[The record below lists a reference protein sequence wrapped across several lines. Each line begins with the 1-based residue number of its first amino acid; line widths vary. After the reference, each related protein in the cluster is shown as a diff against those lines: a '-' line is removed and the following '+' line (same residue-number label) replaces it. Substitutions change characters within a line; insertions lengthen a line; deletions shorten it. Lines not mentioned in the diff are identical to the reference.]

1 MKTLVFAEKPS
12 VGKDIARI
20 LGAARRGEGFLEGQD
35 YVVTWGF
42 GHLVSLGHPEIQN
55 PAWQKWSLETLPML
69 PEDWKLSVLPSSRQQ
84 YENVAKL
91 FNRDDIDQIINGADA
106 GREGELIFRLV
117 YQHCGCQKPIRR
129 LWISSMTDEA
139 IKHGFEDLRPG
150 EKYDALAQAALCR
163 SRADWL
169 VGMNFT
175 RAYTKR
181 MNSMFTLG
189 RVQTPTL
196 AMVVNRHLEIQNFV
210 PKDYWEVNAVFSD
223 FSALWFNPEA
233 DEYPS
238 RIDQSEKAKELA
250 NRLKGEVAA
259 VHSVKKSKKKQ
270 SPPSLYDL
278 TTLQREAN
286 SKYSMTAADTLATL
300 QTLYEKRKVVT
311 YPRTD
316 SRYLSDDIFPTIE
329 KRLASLPGQYD
340 EYLGWLRKN
349 RPTKDKRVFNDAKVS
364 DHHAVIPTEKKVAD
378 TAGWPAE
385 ERNIYDMVVRRF
397 LAVFYPDH
405 EYLSTTVVMRCGK
418 DNFKASGR
426 VVTEEGW
433 RALYPKRQQASE
445 KAADKEADASAEDDD
460 NEQSLPDLKKGDTRK
475 IEDAVLLTRKTRPPA
490 AYTEATLLQAMET
503 AGKLVESEEL
513 RDAMKD
519 SGLGTP
525 ATRAEIIEKLI
536 RVEYMLREKKKLV
549 PTPKGIKLVEVAAA
563 EIKSPEMTGS
573 WEKRLSDM
581 ARGKDDPE
589 AFMGDI
595 AAFVRAIVGQIKGAR
610 NLSTY
615 SAPGQRPAADRSRVA
630 REGANGDQRQ
640 RPPRSADAPATS
652 SPSVVARK
660 TFGECPACGKGQIIE
675 GSRGFGCNRFKEG
688 CNYVVWKEFYGKKL
702 TQSAI
707 DLLIQ
712 GRTTRLIKG
721 FKLEDGRV
729 VAGRLSMKE
738 DRSGI
743 ELLLAKE

>member
-20 LGAARRGEGFLEGQD
+20 LGAGRRGEGYLEGPD

-42 GHLVSLGHPEIQN
+42 GHLVALGHPEVQN
-55 PAWQKWSLETLPML
+55 PAWKKWSLESLPML
-69 PEDWKLSVLPSSRQQ
+69 PTAWKLSVLNSSRQQ
-84 YENVAKL
+84 YEIVANL
-91 FNRDDIDQIINGADA
+91 FNRDDVGLIINGADA

-117 YQHCGCQKPIRR
+117 YQHSSCQKPIQR

-139 IKHGFEDLRPG
+139 IKQGFADLRSG
-150 EKYDALAQAALCR
+150 EKYEPLAQAAVCR

-169 VGMNFT
+169 VGMNLT

-181 MNSMFTLG
+181 LNSMLTLG

-196 AMVVNRHLEIQNFV
+196 AMVVNRYLEIQNFV
-210 PKDYWEVNAVFSD
+210 AKDYWEVNAVFSD
-223 FSALWFNPEA
+223 FSALWFDPEA
-233 DEYPS
+233 SEYPS
-238 RIDQSEKAKELA
+238 RIDDGEKARELA
-250 NRLKGEVAA
+250 ERLKGKTAK

-286 SKYSMTAADTLATL
+286 AKYSLTAADTLAAL

-329 KRLASLPGQYD
+329 KRLASLPDQYD
-340 EYLGWLRKN
+340 SYLVWLRQN
-349 RPTKDKRVFNDAKVS
+349 RPQKDKRVFNDSKVS
-364 DHHAVIPTEKKVAD
+364 DHHAIIPTEKKVVD
-378 TAGWPAE
+378 TSNWPTAE
-385 ERNIYDMVVRRF
+385 KNVYDLVVRRF

-405 EYLSTTVVMRCGK
+405 EYLSTTVVMRSDK

-426 VVTEEGW
+426 VITEEGW
-433 RALYPKRQQASE
+433 RALYPRHTSSQEKNTGKTGDKDSENSDDETDDQA
-445 KAADKEADASAEDDD
+445 
-460 NEQSLPDLKKGDTRK
+460 LPALKKGDVRQ
-475 IEDAVLLTRKTRPPA
+475 IEDAVLLTKKTKPPA

-536 RVEYMLREKKKLV
+536 RVEYMQREKKRLI
-549 PTPKGIKLVEVAAA
+549 PTLKGIKLVEIAAP
-563 EIKSPEMTGS
+563 EIVSPEMTGS
-573 WEKRLSDM
+573 WEKRLADM
-581 ARGKDDPE
+581 AKGKDDPD

-595 AAFVRAIVGQIKGAR
+595 ATFVSKIVEQIKKDRSLSARAAMPGNRNNDGAVGQERASLPAASK
-610 NLSTY
+610 
-615 SAPGQRPAADRSRVA
+615 RPAA
-630 REGANGDQRQ
+630 
-640 RPPRSADAPATS
+640 
-652 SPSVVARK
+652 SPSLTRK
-660 TFGECPACGKGQIIE
+660 TYGECPACGKGQIIE
-675 GSRGFGCNRFKEG
+675 GSRGYGCNRFREG

-702 TQSAI
+702 SQAAI
-707 DLLIQ
+707 DLLIK
-712 GRTTRLIKG
+712 GKKTRLIKG
-721 FKLEDGRV
+721 FVLSDGRV
-729 VAGRLSMKE
+729 VSGRLGMKE

-743 ELLLAKE
+743 DLVEIKE

>member
-20 LGAARRGEGFLEGQD
+20 LGAGRRGEGFLEGPD
-35 YVVTWGF
+35 YIVTWGF
-42 GHLVSLGHPEIQN
+42 GHLVSLGHPEVQN
-55 PAWQKWSLETLPML
+55 PAWQKWSLENLPML
-69 PEDWKLSVLPSSRQQ
+69 PQIWKLAVLPSSKQQ
-84 YENVAKL
+84 YENVASL
-91 FNRDDIDQIINGADA
+91 FNREDVDLIINGADA

-117 YQHCGCQKPIRR
+117 YQHSGCNKPFKR
-129 LWISSMTDEA
+129 LWISSMTDES

-150 EKYDALAQAALCR
+150 EKYDPLAQAAACR

-169 VGMNFT
+169 VGMNLT

-181 MNSMFTLG
+181 LNSMFTLG

-210 PKDYWEVNAVFSD
+210 SKDYWEVNAVFSD
-223 FSALWFNPEA
+223 FSALWFDPTA

-238 RIDQSEKAKELA
+238 RIDLSEKARELA
-250 NRLKGEVAA
+250 ERLKGEKAV
-259 VHSVKKSKKKQ
+259 VHSAKKTKKKQ

-329 KRLASLPGQYD
+329 KRLASLPEQYD
-340 EYLGWLRKN
+340 ECLGWLRKN
-349 RPTKDKRVFNDAKVS
+349 RPTKDKRIFNNAKVS
-364 DHHAVIPTEKKVAD
+364 DHHAVIPTEKRVTD
-378 TAGWPAE
+378 TASWPQAE
-385 ERNIYDMVVRRF
+385 KNIYDLVVRRF
-397 LAVFYPDH
+397 LAAFYPDH
-405 EYLSTTVVMRCGK
+405 EYLSTTIIMRSGK
-418 DNFKASGR
+418 ENFRATGR

-433 RALYPKRQQASE
+433 RSLYAKRQQQSE
-445 KAADKEADASAEDDD
+445 KASDKTGDAGGDDEE
-460 NEQSLPDLKKGDTRK
+460 NEQSLPDLKKGDARL
-475 IEDAVLLTRKTRPPA
+475 IEDAVLLTKKTKPPA

-503 AGKLVESEEL
+503 AGKLIDSEEL

-536 RVEYMLREKKKLV
+536 RVDYMQRDKKKLV
-549 PTPKGIKLVEVAAA
+549 PTQKGIQLIEVAAP
-563 EIKSPEMTGS
+563 EITSPEMTGS
-573 WEKRLSDM
+573 WEKRLADM
-581 ARGKDDPE
+581 ARSKDDAD

-595 AAFVRAIVGQIKGAR
+595 AGFVRTIIEQIKSAR
-610 NLSTY
+610 NLSVYTTPQAPRRP
-615 SAPGQRPAADRSRVA
+615 SAASGDPEGLPMPPKKPKVLTAPVKPVISR
-630 REGANGDQRQ
+630 Q
-640 RPPRSADAPATS
+640 
-652 SPSVVARK
+652 

-702 TQSAI
+702 TQAAI

-712 GRTTRLIKG
+712 GKTTRLIKG
-721 FKLEDGRV
+721 FTLEDGRV
-729 VAGRLSMKE
+729 AAGRLCMKE

-743 ELLLAKE
+743 ELVVDKE

>member
-20 LGAARRGEGFLEGQD
+20 LGAGRRGEGFLEGQD
-35 YVVTWGF
+35 YIVTWGF
-42 GHLVSLGHPEIQN
+42 GHLVSLGHPEVQN
-55 PAWQKWSLETLPML
+55 PAWQKWSLDTLPML
-69 PEDWKLSVLPSSRQQ
+69 PQTWKLSVLSSSQQQ
-84 YENVAKL
+84 YDNVAKL
-91 FNRDDIDQIINGADA
+91 FNREDVGLIINGADA

-117 YQHCGCQKPIRR
+117 YQHSGCNRPIKR

-139 IKHGFEDLRPG
+139 IKHGFDDLRPG
-150 EKYDALAQAALCR
+150 EKYEPLAQAALCR

-169 VGMNFT
+169 VGMNLT

-181 MNSMFTLG
+181 LNSMFTLG

-210 PKDYWEVNAVFSD
+210 AKDYWEVNAVFSD
-223 FSALWFNPEA
+223 FSALWFDPEA

-238 RIDQSEKAKELA
+238 RIDVADKAKELA
-250 NRLKGEVAA
+250 DRLKGTQAV
-259 VHSVKKSKKKQ
+259 VHSVKMTKKKQ

-286 SKYSMTAADTLATL
+286 SKYSMTAADTLAVL

-316 SRYLSDDIFPTIE
+316 SRFLSDDIFPTIE
-329 KRLASLPGQYD
+329 KRLATLPAQYD
-340 EYLGWLRKN
+340 EYLGWLRNN
-349 RPTKDKRVFNDAKVS
+349 RPTKDKRIFNDAKVS
-364 DHHAVIPTEKKVAD
+364 DHHAIIPTEKKVTD
-378 TAGWPAE
+378 TSGWPQAE
-385 ERNIYDMVVRRF
+385 INIYDMVVRRF
-397 LAVFYPDH
+397 LAAFYPDH
-405 EYLSTTVVMRCGK
+405 EYLSTTVVMRSGK
-418 DNFKASGR
+418 DNFKATGR
-426 VVTEEGW
+426 VISEEGW
-433 RALYPKRQQASE
+433 RVIYAKRQQAVEKTSDKASE
-445 KAADKEADASAEDDD
+445 PGVEDEE
-460 NEQSLPDLKKGDTRK
+460 NEQSLPDLKKGDIRLV
-475 IEDAVLLTRKTRPPA
+475 EDAVLLTKKTKPPA

-503 AGKLVESEEL
+503 AGKLIESEEL

-536 RVEYMLREKKKLV
+536 RVDYMQRDKKKLV
-549 PTPKGIKLVEVAAA
+549 PTPKGIQLVEVAAS

-581 ARGKDDPE
+581 ARGKEDPD

-595 AAFVRAIVGQIKGAR
+595 ASFVSTIIEQIKNAR
-610 NLSTY
+610 NLHSSTAAPRRP
-615 SAPGQRPAADRSRVA
+615 SASSARPEAKTETRPG
-630 REGANGDQRQ
+630 
-640 RPPRSADAPATS
+640 PRSDARPATS
-652 SPSVVARK
+652 AAPAKAPIVRQ
-660 TFGECPACGKGQIIE
+660 TFGECPACGRGQIIE
-675 GSRGFGCNRFKEG
+675 GARGFGCNRFKEG
-688 CNYVVWKEFYGKKL
+688 CNYVVWKEFYGKKI

-712 GRTTRLIKG
+712 GKTTRMIKG
-721 FKLEDGRV
+721 FVLEDGRT

-743 ELLLAKE
+743 ELVVVKE

>member
-20 LGAARRGEGFLEGQD
+20 LGASRRGEGFLEGAD
-35 YVVTWGF
+35 YIVTWGF
-42 GHLVSLGHPEIQN
+42 GHLVSLGHPEVQN
-55 PAWQKWSLETLPML
+55 PAWQKWNLENLPML
-69 PEDWKLSVLPSSRQQ
+69 PQIWKLSVLPSSKQQ
-84 YENVAKL
+84 YDVVAKL
-91 FNRDDIDQIINGADA
+91 FNREDVGLIINGADA

-117 YQHCGCQKPIRR
+117 YQHSGCNKPIQR

-139 IKHGFEDLRPG
+139 IKHGFDDLRPG
-150 EKYDALAQAALCR
+150 EKYEPLAQAAVCR

-169 VGMNFT
+169 VGMNLT

-181 MNSMFTLG
+181 LNSMFTLG

-196 AMVVNRHLEIQNFV
+196 AMVVNRHIEIQNFV

-223 FSALWFNPEA
+223 FSALWFDPSA

-238 RIDQSEKAKELA
+238 RIDLPDKAKDLA
-250 NRLKGEVAA
+250 ERLKGEQAV
-259 VHSVKKSKKKQ
+259 VHSAKKTKKKQ

-329 KRLASLPGQYD
+329 KRLASLPDQYD

-349 RPTKDKRVFNDAKVS
+349 RPTKDKRIFNDAKVS
-364 DHHAVIPTEKKVAD
+364 DHHAVIPTEKRVTD
-378 TAGWPAE
+378 TAGWPQAE
-385 ERNIYDMVVRRF
+385 QNIYDMVVRRF

-405 EYLSTTVVMRCGK
+405 EYLSTTVIMRSGK
-418 DNFKASGR
+418 ENFRATGR
-426 VVTEEGW
+426 VITEEGW
-433 RALYPKRQQASE
+433 RAVYAKRQQVTE
-445 KAADKEADASAEDDD
+445 KASDKTGEAGLDDEE
-460 NEQSLPDLKKGDTRK
+460 NEQSLPDLKKGDTRI
-475 IEDAVLLTRKTRPPA
+475 IEDAVLLTKKTKPPA

-503 AGKLVESEEL
+503 AGKLIESEEL

-536 RVEYMLREKKKLV
+536 RVDYMQRDKKKLV
-549 PTPKGIKLVEVAAA
+549 PTQKGIQLVEVAAP

-573 WEKRLSDM
+573 WEKRLADM
-581 ARGKDDPE
+581 AKSKDD
-589 AFMGDI
+589 ADSFMGDI
-595 AAFVRAIVGQIKGAR
+595 ASFVRTIIEQIKSAR
-610 NLSTY
+610 NLSAY
-615 SAPGQRPAADRSRVA
+615 SDAAKPAPVVRRQPDVSGRSERVPPPKEPNASATPTKPAIA
-630 REGANGDQRQ
+630 RQ
-640 RPPRSADAPATS
+640 
-652 SPSVVARK
+652 
-660 TFGECPACGKGQIIE
+660 TFGECPACGRGQIIE

-702 TQSAI
+702 TQAAI

-712 GRTTRLIKG
+712 GKTTRLIKG
-721 FKLEDGRV
+721 FTLEDGSV
-729 VAGRLSMKE
+729 AAGRLCMKE

-743 ELLLAKE
+743 ELVVVKE